1 MKSARRVVFVAV
13 LIFQIVPVLWA
24 QFGPQ
29 ESQGSGPKLAPPT
42 AFPASGTFPTTE
54 SVTLMDADPE
64 AVIHYTWDGSA
75 PNSKSPVY
83 DPLQL
88 LFIGGVYDGGHGL
101 KTGYTIRAIAMR
113 AGHTNSD
120 IANFQYVVDRRDR
133 TAYVSEEVL
142 PGVRMVRDSDNDKM
156 FLVKGSNKFALID
169 SGQGRGELEKYL
181 SKYTA
186 GLPIEVIF
194 THNHGDHIGQ
204 ADQFIHGSQEHIG
217 EADRPGLE
225 RLLKTRGIP
234 DDVITKHIA
243 VVHNGDRIDLGDR
256 TLVVYEVPGHTNG
269 SIVVFDERSGY
280 LFTGDSYGS
289 NSPTIPD
296 ALWMQW
302 AQAPLDGYLSTVKT
316 SRANFRS
323 KVKYIMTGHNDHPL
337 EGEAYLDNLEDAL
350 QSLMD
355 KGDAVLIPS
364 YRPAG
369 ALQVTR
375 GDRMRDPN
383 WVAVNVNKEHCL
395 PARVD
400 KIAGL
405 TRLAIAGAVLKPAF
419 RPDEKNYTASIA
431 ADVPTIDVIVEPTS
445 THSSAITVNGE
456 AVKAGAQHEVRRAAG
471 GQKIQIHVAS
481 SDGTQDADYV
491 VGLQ

>member
-1 MKSARRVVFVAV
+1 MKSARRFVFVAV
-13 LIFQIVPVLWA
+13 LVLQIVPVSHG

-42 AFPASGTFPTTE
+42 AFPAPGTFPTTE
-54 SVTLMDADPE
+54 SITLMDADPQ

-83 DPLQL
+83 DPSQL
-88 LFIGGVYDGGHGL
+88 LFIGGVYEGDHGL
-101 KTGYTIRAIAMR
+101 KTGYTLRAMAMG
-113 AGHTNSD
+113 AGHTNSE
-120 IANFQYVVDRRDR
+120 IANFQYIVDRRDR
-133 TAYVSEEVL
+133 TAYVSEEIL
-142 PGVRMVRDSDNDKM
+142 PGVRMIRDSDNDKM
-156 FLVKGSNKFALID
+156 FLVKGDSKFALID
-169 SGQGRGELEKYL
+169 SGQGRGELGKYL
-181 SKYTA
+181 SQYTA

-204 ADQFIHGSQEHIG
+204 ADQFIRTSSEHIG

-225 RLLKTRGIP
+225 RLLKMRGIP
-234 DDVITKHIA
+234 DDIIAKH
-243 VVHNGDRIDLGDR
+243 VSTVHSGDRIDLGDR
-256 TLVVYEVPGHTNG
+256 SLVVYEVPGHTNG
-269 SIVVFDERSGY
+269 SIVVFDERNGY

-316 SRANFRS
+316 SRANFRG
-323 KVKYIMTGHNDHPL
+323 KVKYIMTGHNDRPL
-337 EGEAYLDNLEDAL
+337 QGEAYLDNLEDVL

-355 KGDAVLIPS
+355 KGDAALIPS

-375 GDRMRDPN
+375 GDRMHDSN

-395 PARVD
+395 PAPVD

-405 TRLAIAGAVLKPAF
+405 TRLAIAGAVLNPAF
-419 RPDEKNYTASIA
+419 KPDVKTYTASLA
-431 ADVPTIDVIVEPTS
+431 ADAP
-445 THSSAITVNGE
+445 
-456 AVKAGAQHEVRRAAG
+456 R
-471 GQKIQIHVAS
+471 
-481 SDGTQDADYV
+481 
-491 VGLQ
+491 LM

>member
-1 MKSARRVVFVAV
+1 MKSARKVVLVAV
-13 LIFQIVPVLWA
+13 LIFRIVPVLCA

-54 SVTLMDADPE
+54 SVTLMDANPE
-64 AVIHYTWDGSA
+64 AAIHYTWDGSA

-83 DPLQL
+83 DPSQL
-88 LFIGGVYDGGHGL
+88 LFIGGVYDGDHGL
-101 KTGYTIRAIAMR
+101 KTGYTIRAIAMG

-120 IANFQYVVDRRDR
+120 IADFQYVVDRRDR

-156 FLVKGSNKFALID
+156 FLVRGSNKFALID

-181 SKYTA
+181 SQYTA

-204 ADQFIHGSQEHIG
+204 ADQFIRSSPEHIG
-217 EADRPGLE
+217 ETDRPGLE

-234 DDVITKHIA
+234 DDVIARHVSA
-243 VVHNGDRIDLGDR
+243 VHSGDRIDLGDR
-256 TLVVYEVPGHTNG
+256 SLVVFEVPGHTSG
-269 SIVVFDERSGY
+269 SIVVFDERNGY

-302 AQAPLDGYLSTVKT
+302 AQTPLDGYLSTVRI
-316 SRANFRS
+316 SRANFRG

-337 EGEAYLDNLEDAL
+337 EGETYLDNLEDAL

-364 YRPAG
+364 YRPVG
-369 ALQVTR
+369 AVQVTR
-375 GDRMRDPN
+375 GDRMHDPN
-383 WVAVNVNKEHCL
+383 WVAINVNKEHCL
-395 PARVD
+395 PAPVD

-405 TRLAIAGAVLKPAF
+405 TRLAIADAILKPAF
-419 RPDEKNYTASIA
+419 RPDVKTYTASLSTDIA
-431 ADVPTIDVIVEPTS
+431 AIDIVVEPTS
-445 THSSAITVNGE
+445 MRSSAIAVNGE
-456 AVKAGAQHEVRRAAG
+456 VVKPGAQHEIRRTNG

-481 SDGTQDADYV
+481 PDGTQAADYV
-491 VGLQ
+491 VSLQ